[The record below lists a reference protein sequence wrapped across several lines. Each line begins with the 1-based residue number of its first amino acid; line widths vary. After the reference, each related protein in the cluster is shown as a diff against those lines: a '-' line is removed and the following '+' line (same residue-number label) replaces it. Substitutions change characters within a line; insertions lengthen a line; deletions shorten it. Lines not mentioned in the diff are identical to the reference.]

1 MKKVALFA
9 TVAVLAL
16 AIEARAET
24 VQLLIS
30 GTEGHAVVVDNHL
43 YYRSK
48 HLPDSDSKEPMTNLP
63 RAHAVPMLQFLN
75 ALAGAKDQILAA
87 LALVGTD

>member
-30 GTEGHAVVVDNHL
+30 GT
-43 YYRSK
+43 Y
-48 HLPDSDSKEPMTNLP
+48 
-63 RAHAVPMLQFLN
+63 
-75 ALAGAKDQILAA
+75 
-87 LALVGTD
+87 